1 MKPRTYG
8 LFFRAL
14 FAGLLIIGLVGL
26 PGCGG
31 EGLDSDALYILSEV
45 NKGDDSYTPP
55 SDVTSA
61 TFVATS
67 MDLFSNSVTDATV
80 TVKNTNAPY
89 FMVGYITQGTPAISE
104 GEDVDI
110 MVARGENTVT
120 ATLPMPEKPVITSP
134 ADDSSHDADSR
145 IDVQWTL
152 STTPDLIFFEI
163 EDSDTVSGDDYTD
176 QLAGT
181 ATSHSIPAGTL
192 WVDTNDIEI
201 NVYSVNMTTDL
212 TGAVIP
218 GSIYATSHVAQI
230 TIHTNP

>member
-1 MKPRTYG
+1 MKLRTYG
-8 LFFRAL
+8 LFFKAL
-14 FAGLLIIGLVGL
+14 FMGLLFIGLLGL
-26 PGCGG
+26 PSCGG

-45 NKGDDSYTPP
+45 NKGDDSYIPP

-67 MDLFSNSVTDATV
+67 MDILSNSVTDATV
-80 TVKNTNAPY
+80 TVKNANAPY
-89 FMVGYITQGTPAISE
+89 FMIGYITQGTPAISE

-110 MVARGENTVT
+110 TVVRGENTVT

-134 ADDSSHDADSR
+134 ADDSWHDANSQ
-145 IDVQWTL
+145 INVQWTL

-163 EDSDTVSGDDYTD
+163 EKSYTVSGEDYTA

-192 WVDTNDIEI
+192 RASINGIEI
-201 NVYSVNMTTDL
+201 NVYSVNMTSDF
-212 TGAVIP
+212 TGTIIT
-218 GSIYATSHVAQI
+218 GSIYATSHVTQI
-230 TIHTNP
+230 EIHTN